1 MKISIGAKIKQSPW
15 GGGNKFAINL
25 ADYLKSRGWVVV
37 TDLADKDIDIILM
50 TEPRRYSASSTYN
63 QLKISEY
70 VIKHPGTVVIHRINN
85 CDEGRNTRKLNK
97 YLTRANK
104 VADSTI
110 FISNYLK
117 NIYIGKGLI
126 KNKNFRVIKNG
137 ADDNLFKRDGRIRW
151 DKKGILKIVTH
162 HWSSNYNKGFDIYK
176 ELDKLAQT
184 AIDGI
189 KISFNY
195 IGNIPDDF
203 NFENTKVIS
212 PLDKGKLV
220 NEIKKNHIYVT
231 GAKGEGAGM
240 HHIEA
245 ALCGLPLLYRN
256 SGALPEYCKGFGVMF
271 NGVYD
276 LREKLIKII
285 KEYDFLF
292 DKMEQYP
299 YNSRNMCENYE
310 NFILEMLNS
319 IKFGSLLKRR
329 LKFLFIYFKEII
341 LSIKDIIWFKL
352 KRY

>member
-1 MKISIGAKIKQSPW
+1 MKISIGANIKQSPW
-15 GGGNKFAINL
+15 GGGNKFAISL
-25 ADYLKSRGWVVV
+25 ANYLKSRGWVVV
-37 TDLADKDIDIILM
+37 TDLKDKDIDVVLM
-50 TEPRRYSASSTYN
+50 MEPRRYSASSTYN
-63 QLKISEY
+63 QLKISKY
-70 VIKHPGTVVIHRINN
+70 IIKHPNTIVIHRINN
-85 CDEGRNTRKLNK
+85 CDEGRNTRNLNK

-117 NIYIGKGLI
+117 DVYIGKGLI

-137 ADDNLFKRDGRIRW
+137 ADDKLFKRKGRIKW
-151 DKKGILKIVTH
+151 DKRGDLRIVTH

-195 IGNIPDDF
+195 IGNIPEDF
-203 NFENTKVIS
+203 KFENTKVIP
-212 PLDKGKLV
+212 PLDKEELV

-256 SGALPEYCKGFGVMF
+256 SGALPEYCNGFGVMF
-271 NGVYD
+271 DGVYD
-276 LREKLIKII
+276 LKEKLIKII
-285 KEYDFLF
+285 EEYDFLF
-292 DKMEQYP
+292 DKMEWYP
-299 YNSRNMCENYE
+299 YNARNMCENYE
-310 NFILEMLNS
+310 KFILELPNN
-319 IKFGSLLKRR
+319 IKLGNLIKRR
-329 LKFLFIYFKEII
+329 LEFFLIYIKEMV
-341 LSIKDIIWFKL
+341 LSIKDIVWFKL